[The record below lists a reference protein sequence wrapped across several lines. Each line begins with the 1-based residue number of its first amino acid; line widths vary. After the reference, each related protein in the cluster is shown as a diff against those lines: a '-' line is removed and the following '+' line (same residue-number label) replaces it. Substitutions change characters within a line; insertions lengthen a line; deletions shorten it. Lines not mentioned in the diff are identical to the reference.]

1 MHGDL
6 SYFDVADTS
15 RRAGRGQMGEEKG
28 GSGLI
33 YNTNTAGEHIFL
45 MLSLSLSLSFFFFFL
60 NAAPHFRVEF
70 LIYGRVRFPT
80 FDSSRDAGK
89 DDNNNTCMCV

>member
-33 YNTNTAGEHIFL
+33 HNTNTAGERIFL
-45 MLSLSLSLSFFFFFL
+45 CSLFFFMQLCTFTLSFNLQPCAFSD
-60 NAAPHFRVEF
+60 VS
-70 LIYGRVRFPT
+70 
-80 FDSSRDAGK
+80 FDQRRRS

>member
-33 YNTNTAGEHIFL
+33 HNTNTAGEHIFYAL
-45 MLSLSLSLSFFFFFL
+45 AFFFFL
-60 NAAPHFRVEF
+60 NAALHFRVEF
-70 LIYGRVRFPT
+70 
-80 FDSSRDAGK
+80 
-89 DDNNNTCMCV
+89 

>member
-33 YNTNTAGEHIFL
+33 HNTNTAGEHIFYAL
-45 MLSLSLSLSFFFFFL
+45 AFFFF
-60 NAAPHFRVEF
+60 
-70 LIYGRVRFPT
+70 
-80 FDSSRDAGK
+80 
-89 DDNNNTCMCV
+89 

>member
-15 RRAGRGQMGEEKG
+15 RRAGRGQMGEGERKKG

-33 YNTNTAGEHIFL
+33 HNTNTGGRTF
-45 MLSLSLSLSFFFFFL
+45 SFFKLFIFGCF
-60 NAAPHFRVEF
+60 AALRFHGEF
-70 LIYGRVRFPT
+70 
-80 FDSSRDAGK
+80 
-89 DDNNNTCMCV
+89 